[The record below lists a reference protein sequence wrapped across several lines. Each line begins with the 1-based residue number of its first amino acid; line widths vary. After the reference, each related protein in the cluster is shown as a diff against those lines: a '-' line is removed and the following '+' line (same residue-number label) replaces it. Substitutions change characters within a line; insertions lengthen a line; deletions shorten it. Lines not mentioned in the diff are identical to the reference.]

1 MKYLHLVLIIV
12 IFLLISCNNSDFTEK
27 MPLGYEFIFEGGN
40 QNRLLKDNNLVIDSG
55 LVDCKYNKY
64 YIVVSVD
71 TTFSDNPQKM
81 PKSRLKYLIQ
91 NIKKDT
97 VLNKISFSDLQ
108 KLIKRDK
115 SLQDID
121 ITK

>member
-1 MKYLHLVLIIV
+1 
-12 IFLLISCNNSDFTEK
+12 